1 LGVDFDQYVSMSAQ
15 PELAETILTSGLKK
29 CDVAITNAVTQM
41 LEGNAP
47 FGTQEVLGYADDAVG
62 IAENEYYLA
71 NMSEAELAAVKAL
84 ADKVMDGTTV
94 VVDEV
99 TNPGVFEQYYNQ
111 YGLK

>member
-1 LGVDFDQYVSMSAQ
+1 
-15 PELAETILTSGLKK
+15 
-29 CDVAITNAVTQM
+29 
-41 LEGNAP
+41 
-47 FGTQEVLGYADDAVG
+47 
-62 IAENEYYLA
+62 
-71 NMSEAELAAVKAL
+71 MSEAELAAVKAL